1 MEVAEAIE
9 SLKIE
14 ADNYM
19 RTVHALKAMANE
31 LLWDASAKRLSKHGL
46 ACFGSRLETSSL
58 NRISPNNR
66 VTPDLVVTVPSRQN
80 VLVEAKLAVSG
91 DKDKRRAKL
100 LQVQKYD
107 DDLRGFADDPQ
118 GRAGHDIVL
127 LVSMDHARNIQ
138 GDIQELEESGQIR
151 FDRPFALI
159 RFFRSDE
166 RKTWF
171 VLEVVSGS
179 LTDTDKTE
187 KLRGPLQIDLEHLIS
202 NRSFGHIKF
211 YDAEPP
217 LPLLM
222 IEMHELVVGS
232 LTRGQAQ
239 ELRESNQVDV
249 SLTVELLREQMAEVC
264 GPINTSLPRTPEI
277 PRKRWIGR
285 ALEGFR
291 EMGWA
296 SKQSDG
302 TYVYHVKRRRDPLE
316 QFYSLCA
323 KRKCK
328 TALQRQ
334 QKQEK
339 DAKKYP
345 LFGDQIRGKK

>member
-14 ADNYM
+14 ANNYM
-19 RTVHALKAMANE
+19 RTVYALKAMANE
-31 LLWDASAKRLSKHGL
+31 LLWDASAKRFYKHGL
-46 ACFGSRLETSSL
+46 ACFGPRLETSSL
-58 NRISPNNR
+58 NRISPNNK

-91 DKDKRRAKL
+91 DKDKRRPKL

-107 DDLRGFADDPQ
+107 DDLKGLADNQRGHP
-118 GRAGHDIVL
+118 GHDIVF
-127 LVSMDHARNIQ
+127 LVSCEHAKNIKD
-138 GDIQELEESGQIR
+138 DIQELQKNGEIR
-151 FDRPFALI
+151 FDRPFALV
-159 RFFRSDE
+159 RFFLME
-166 RKTWF
+166 QYKTWF

-179 LTDTDKTE
+179 LTDTDETE
-187 KLRGPLQIDLEHLIS
+187 KLRGPLMIDLVHLIS
-202 NRSFGHIKF
+202 NPDFGHIKF

-222 IEMHELVVGS
+222 DEIHELVMSS
-232 LTRGQAQ
+232 LTREQRQ

-249 SLTVELLREQMAEVC
+249 SLKVEQLREQMAENC
-264 GPINTSLPRTPEI
+264 GPINTSMSRIPEI
-277 PRKRWIGR
+277 PQKGWIGR

-291 EMGWA
+291 KMGWA
-296 SKQSDG
+296 SKQNDG
-302 TYVYHVKRRRDPLE
+302 TYVYHVKQRRDPLE

-323 KRKCK
+323 KRKCR

-345 LFGDQIRGKK
+345 LFGDQIRCAK